1 MCSISPVP
9 PAVQGR
15 EEGDSTGPSVGA
27 APVSIR
33 PLAIGTAAVAQL
45 CALNLTREEALD
57 WQISNRL
64 FPCGIGTRTRR
75 QALVW
80 RIVWDTCRKGKRP
93 SAKQAGAQIP
103 ALDSYHLNLCNL
115 FNSLRL
121 TFLIREMKDDTY
133 TKEVKMVKHN
143 SVIKQVDWVAECI

>member
-27 APVSIR
+27 APVSMR

-64 FPCGIGTRTRR
+64 FP
-75 QALVW
+75 L
-80 RIVWDTCRKGKRP
+80 WDRDTDTPPGARLKNHVGHLQKRKET
-93 SAKQAGAQIP
+93 Q
-103 ALDSYHLNLCNL
+103 C
-115 FNSLRL
+115 
-121 TFLIREMKDDTY
+121 
-133 TKEVKMVKHN
+133 
-143 SVIKQVDWVAECI
+143 